1 MLVIFRLAGV
11 DGEATEDRIETLSS
25 NTEPSS
31 EKEIEKKYSL
41 ASIIGE
47 VNGFAIL
54 MTILSKLDHIQE
66 NKDLVTWVL
75 QLLSISIK
83 LKKNRQQLS
92 MTSRS
97 LSVISRKLFQS
108 VGMHSKFDGR
118 NEMSMFD
125 VILNILESVI
135 VESHQ
140 LADEDVMMNQDG
152 DKTDET
158 IAQVEIFLELISDA
172 CKEMVA

>member
-83 LKKNRQQLS
+83 LKKNRQ
-92 MTSRS
+92 
-97 LSVISRKLFQS
+97 
-108 VGMHSKFDGR
+108 
-118 NEMSMFD
+118 
-125 VILNILESVI
+125 
-135 VESHQ
+135 
-140 LADEDVMMNQDG
+140 
-152 DKTDET
+152 
-158 IAQVEIFLELISDA
+158 
-172 CKEMVA
+172 